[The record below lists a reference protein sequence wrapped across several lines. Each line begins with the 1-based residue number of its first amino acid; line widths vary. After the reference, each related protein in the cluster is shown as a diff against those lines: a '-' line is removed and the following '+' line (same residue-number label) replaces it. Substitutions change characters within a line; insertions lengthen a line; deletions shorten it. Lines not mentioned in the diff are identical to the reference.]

1 MAEDVSEML
10 RKQQEEVERIR
21 ARRQRGTG
29 NLKQGL
35 RMVLNVFFL
44 VAAVAGFILYFQD
57 EYHDMGLYVI
67 IAGMALKVM
76 EFLIRFLG

>member
-29 NLKQGL
+29 NLKQRL
-35 RMVLNVFFL
+35 RMVLNVLFL
-44 VAAVAGFILYFQD
+44 IAAVVGFILYFRD

-67 IAGMALKVM
+67 IAGMVLKVM